1 MGSIR
6 LVLVLLFAVVAS
18 GCTLVLSP
26 RAYFEHRSC
35 LTLRPGM
42 SEEEALKIMGRP
54 QEQTDR
60 PTGERVLYYRWRHGD
75 SGPMQ
80 VILVKKGGEYV
91 VDYPA
96 CEGLG

>member
-6 LVLVLLFAVVAS
+6 LVPVLLSALLVS
-18 GCTLVLSP
+18 GCSFVFSP

-35 LTLRPGM
+35 LNLKPGM
-42 SEEEALKIMGRP
+42 TESEVLKTMGKS
-54 QEQTDR
+54 QDQTDR
-60 PTGERVLYYRWRHGD
+60 SIDERVLYYRWRHGD

-80 VILVKKGGEYV
+80 VILVKKDGGYV